1 MLTNETRRNIL
12 DRVKASGYPGGVSEA
27 FRAAEQ
33 GIDVVDQ
40 FVQQQQLEQQQQAEQ
55 AQVQG
60 QGQQMAEG
68 NQSPP
73 PPPPQNTPD
82 GRVSQPNIN
91 NPIDNNQGHL
101 VQSQNTQNVGIQ
113 SLPTGSAEGTIIE
126 SPAAYQKGGVKK
138 EVLES
143 AEDEILNPHKQGI
156 LFTDESAIDGTHRI
170 KDFINQKSRKAGQYY
185 EAYVRDNPHAKDALD
200 RERRSRVPSLGFLKK
215 VPLAAAMLSPIE
227 AGRGSTIIDQET
239 GINKYTGK
247 KEFTPFQKGGVRKY
261 PHGGFHFNPADFDP
275 NYDQGSVSD
284 NTQINNFQE
293 DQSNF
298 VEKEST
304 LAKIEADRKYTETQA
319 QIKAQKGTLVNT
331 TKKNAGIA
339 LSNSFL
345 ANQLNGG
352 YGGSNMRKS
361 LEANPE
367 KTEEIFKNTM
377 RSSGMNTMRD
387 VALGTAS
394 LGAGAQIT
402 NAGRSNLVQRIM
414 AYPGS
419 STSSQ
424 LQNVITSP
432 TIKSSIAPALKGLYN
447 YGYVTGLP
455 NVIGGVLGAG
465 IDYASGKSSGLD
477 SSLKVSKNLVNFVP
491 ALKGFNKVKPLVK
504 NFKKVKETGKAVYDI
519 YKGNYSNAAL
529 RLGSLH
535 PSLNTGGKYAIKHL
549 RRFMPKTDKFQN
561 LPIKLLNSPL
571 QASPSVPSNSTITR
585 NYLGDGTSSKSLL
598 RYGGYERKF
607 L

>member
-27 FRAAEQ
+27 FSAAEQ
-33 GIDVVDQ
+33 GVDVVDQ

-55 AQVQG
+55 S
-60 QGQQMAEG
+60 QGQQVAEG
-68 NQSPP
+68 NPSP
-73 PPPPQNTPD
+73 PPPPQNIPD
-82 GRVSQPNIN
+82 GRVNPPNIN

-101 VQSQNTQNVGIQ
+101 VQAGDKQNVGIQ
-113 SLPTGSAEGTIIE
+113 SLPTGSAGGQII
-126 SPAAYQKGGVKK
+126 Q
-138 EVLES
+138 
-143 AEDEILNPHKQGI
+143 
-156 LFTDESAIDGTHRI
+156 
-170 KDFINQKSRKAGQYY
+170 
-185 EAYVRDNPHAKDALD
+185 AK
-200 RERRSRVPSLGFLKK
+200 
-215 VPLAAAMLSPIE
+215 
-227 AGRGSTIIDQET
+227 
-239 GINKYTGK
+239 
-247 KEFTPFQKGGVRKY
+247 KGGVRNLY

-387 VALGTAS
+387 VALGVTGVGAS
-394 LGAGAQIT
+394 SKLATGTNNLGTRILSYPTDKLAGSVNTMIT
-402 NAGRSNLVQRIM
+402 K
-414 AYPGS
+414 PGVKNFIGS
-419 STSSQ
+419 G
-424 LQNVITSP
+424 L
-432 TIKSSIAPALKGLYN
+432 KSAYN
-447 YGYVTGLP
+447 YGLVTGLP
-455 NVIGGVLGAG
+455 DVIGGVGEAG
-465 IDYASGKSSGLD
+465 VNYASGKQSGVSSFKDAALATA
-477 SSLKVSKNLVNFVP
+477 NFVP
-491 ALKGFNKVKPLVK
+491 AVK
-504 NFKKVKETGKAVYDI
+504 NFDKLGWAAKNYGKIKNFAKGTNDFSKGDYLTGITRQFGNSIVKYGSKWGKKFIPESWE
-519 YKGNYSNAAL
+519 NS
-529 RLGSLH
+529 LGVRTA
-535 PSLNTGGKYAIKHL
+535 TGGQITPPGLNFKEGGVRYS
-549 RRFMPKTDKFQN
+549 RRKMGY
-561 LPIKLLNSPL
+561 
-571 QASPSVPSNSTITR
+571 V
-585 NYLGDGTSSKSLL
+585 SKNIL
-598 RYGGYERKF
+598 
-607 L
+607 